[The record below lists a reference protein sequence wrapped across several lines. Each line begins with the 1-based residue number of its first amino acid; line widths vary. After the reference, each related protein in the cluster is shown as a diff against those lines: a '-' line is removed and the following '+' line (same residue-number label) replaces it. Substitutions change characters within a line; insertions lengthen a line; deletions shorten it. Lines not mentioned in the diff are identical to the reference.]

1 MCSMHVGG
9 GTPMV
14 AGGFERLTD
23 EGLIKDNFNVVHGN
37 DIAPA
42 TIGRIVEHGGT
53 FTATAEI
60 ELQMGYGHPL
70 TGTLHGLGAPMS
82 IGTDVEPA
90 SRGDMFTAMR
100 VTLQHE
106 RNRTITEALENS
118 GRRPDEMPL
127 TCRDALAWTTV
138 QGAKIAGLER
148 RTGSLGV
155 GKAAD
160 IVLLSASDI
169 TMYPVRDPIGSIV
182 MQGGVANVDTVLI
195 AGKAMKR
202 NGKLIYPRLKE
213 KMEALRRSG
222 DRILTDFGY
231 LPRRAA

>member
-1 MCSMHVGG
+1 
-9 GTPMV
+9 
-14 AGGFERLTD
+14 LTNPPSPA
-23 EGLIKDNFNVVHGN
+23 LHATA
-37 DIAPA
+37 IAPA
-42 TIGRIVEHGGT
+42 PLGRSVADGGT
-53 FTATAEI
+53 FTSTAEI

-70 TGTLHGLGAPMS
+70 TGTLRALGAPMS
-82 IGTDVEPA
+82 IGTDVEAA

-106 RNRTITEALENS
+106 RNRAMTQTLEKTGS
-118 GRRPDEMPL
+118 RPERMPV
-127 TCRDALAWTTV
+127 TCRDALAWTTTE
-138 QGAKIAGLER
+138 GAAIARLDR

-160 IVLLSASDI
+160 IVLLAASDI
-169 TMYPVRDPIGSIV
+169 TMYPVRDPIGSMV

-195 AGKAMKR
+195 EGRVVKR
-202 NGKLIYPRLKE
+202 RGKLVYPRLAE

-231 LPRRAA
+231 LPRKAA

>member
-1 MCSMHVGG
+1 
-9 GTPMV
+9 MV
-14 AGGFERLTD
+14 AGGFERLAD
-23 EGLIKDNFNVVHGN
+23 EGLIKGNFNVVHGN

-42 TIGRIVEHGGT
+42 TIKRIVDRGGT
-53 FTATAEI
+53 FTSTAEI
-60 ELQMGYGHPL
+60 ELQMGYGHPV
-70 TGTLHGLGAPMS
+70 TGLMRAFGAPLS

-90 SRGDMFTAMR
+90 ARGDMFTAMR

-106 RNRTITEALENS
+106 RARSITATLEQTGS
-118 GRRPDEMPL
+118 RPAEMPV

-148 RTGSLGV
+148 RTGSLSV

-160 IVLLSASDI
+160 IVLLAASDI

-182 MQGGVANVDTVLI
+182 MQGGVAGVDTVLI
-195 AGKAMKR
+195 EGRVMKR
-202 NGKLIYPRLKE
+202 GGKLLYPGLKAKLE
-213 KMEALRRSG
+213 ELRRSG

-231 LPRRAA
+231 LPRKAA